1 MQSTFMKEALYQLK
15 MELENTGY
23 YSSSN
28 TRETLLQREKAYLA
42 DEKGNLELMIEKE
55 EGIHD

>member
-1 MQSTFMKEALYQLK
+1 MKEALYQLK
-15 MELENTGY
+15 MELQNTGY